1 MVSSNLLKLVNYVDL
16 SRWSVN
22 SIFAKKIR
30 SSYQTVPLS
39 HVIKRIKEPISVENN
54 KLYKR
59 ITVRLYGLGVLQRDE
74 LYGNDIGTKKQF
86 IARKGQ
92 LIISRIDARNGAFG
106 IVPEELDGAIV
117 TNDFWL
123 FDVHNAL
130 PQYLM
135 LVLSSKRFQ
144 EYWETQ
150 SSGTTNRQRVDEE
163 DFLSS
168 KIALP
173 PLEIQ
178 KELLDKYNN
187 LVNESAKKEQ
197 EIAQLEK
204 SIDEYF
210 LNILGVRVEDIQK
223 NNGSLIRQIN
233 YSFLSRWDVWSQTTQ
248 YISSKYSFSK
258 FGSVVKGKPIY
269 GANCK
274 GIKKKSDVRYIR
286 ITDINED
293 GSLND
298 DFVSAEVVDEKYFLE
313 ENDFLIARSGNT
325 VGKTFLY
332 KPNMGKCIFA
342 GYLVKYILNPQVV
355 IPEYIL
361 YYTKS
366 SLFRSWIRNNQRIFG
381 QPNINGQEYLN
392 ADIIVP
398 ELEVQKEIVKT
409 VESKR
414 IQIDI
419 KKKESKKLILLA
431 QCQFEEAV
439 FGEA

>member
-1 MVSSNLLKLVNYVDL
+1 M
-16 SRWSVN
+16 
-22 SIFAKKIR
+22 
-30 SSYQTVPLS
+30 PLS

-86 IARKGQ
+86 VARKGQ

-298 DFVSAEVVDEKYFLE
+298 DFVSAEVVDEKYYLE